1 MSVHYEEP
9 GKRWIIR
16 FRDGDGKQRSITAN
30 ALNFVK
36 YELPVPERITSRTV
50 RRLETEVLRR
60 ETAADGSIRSAD
72 RRKMM
77 YLDVV
82 ARYIPPLLSTEG
94 KDVWEERPLGQNLEN
109 ERIYS
114 VLRVQHMILV
124 LTRYFPAY
132 LDTGKIRWRRN
143 GRRKH
148 DRVAKVYT
156 CTRRIDSITCENVAG
171 FQIYLTN
178 SGLASATVRG
188 YVTTLRTFFSWCTER
203 GYMMTNPAGGIKLP
217 SRKKRE
223 VKWLEKK
230 SVRELLKATKGHPLE
245 GPVRAILGLGLR
257 RTEMACLEWP
267 DLNFDIG
274 IVRVRGT
281 KTANAYREVPLPV
294 RLADYFKS
302 LPRSHSSPSL
312 LLNSN
317 GEPWNKDSL
326 NSSLRRFHTA
336 KKTRFHWNFQMLRA
350 SYGSLLVQEGVPIAH
365 VSAALGHADVRVTQG
380 WYIGLRA
387 THISPLISKAIG
399 AVLTGG

>member
-1 MSVHYEEP
+1 MSVHWEEP
-9 GKRWIIR
+9 GQRWVVR
-16 FRDGDGKQRSITAN
+16 FRDSDRKQRSVTAN

-36 YELPVPERITSRTV
+36 YELPVPERITRRAV
-50 RRLETEVLRR
+50 RRLEAEVLRR

-72 RRKMM
+72 RRKTM

-82 ARYIPPLLSTEG
+82 ARHVPPLLSAED
-94 KDVWEERPLGQNLEN
+94 KDTWEERPLGQPLEN
-109 ERIYS
+109 ERTYS
-114 VLRVQHMILV
+114 NLRVQHMILV
-124 LTRYFPAY
+124 LARYFPAY
-132 LDTGKIRWRRN
+132 LDTGEIRWRRN

-148 DRVAKVYT
+148 DRVAKVHA
-156 CTRRIDSITCENVAG
+156 CTRRIDSITRENVAG

-178 SGLASATVRG
+178 NGLASATVRG
-188 YVTTLRTFFSWCTER
+188 YITTLRSFFSWCTER
-203 GYMMTNPAGGIKLP
+203 GYMVTNPAGGIKLP

-223 VKWLEKK
+223 IKWLEKK
-230 SVRELLKATKGHPLE
+230 RVRELLKAVRGHPLE
-245 GPVRAILGLGLR
+245 GPVRTILGLGLR
-257 RTEMACLEWP
+257 RTEMAHLEWP

-281 KTANAYREVPLPV
+281 KTVKAYREVPLPV

-302 LPRSHSSPSL
+302 LPHSHSSPRL

-326 NSSLRRFHTA
+326 NSSLRRFHAA

-365 VSAALGHADVRVTQG
+365 VSIALGHADVRVTQG

-387 THISPLISKAIG
+387 THILPLISKAIG
-399 AVLTGG
+399 SVLTGG